1 MLNFHSTY
9 FAGGN
14 LGIASSWA
22 WATMLAVILL
32 GWHIIWQCYKKAGK
46 VKGF

>member
-1 MLNFHSTY
+1 MIDSHTSY

-14 LGIASSWA
+14 LGIPSEYA
-22 WATMLAVILL
+22 WVSMLAVILL
-32 GWHIIWQCYKKAGK
+32 GWHIIWQLYRKSAK